1 MGRKNKSIS
10 EGTRKG
16 VKYDQFRCQPYLK
29 KKVYFCHRDL
39 IFKPPLAGFDLTMLL
54 KVIRNSQ

>member
-29 KKVYFCHRDL
+29 KKGV
-39 IFKPPLAGFDLTMLL
+39 LL
-54 KVIRNSQ
+54 PSRPNF